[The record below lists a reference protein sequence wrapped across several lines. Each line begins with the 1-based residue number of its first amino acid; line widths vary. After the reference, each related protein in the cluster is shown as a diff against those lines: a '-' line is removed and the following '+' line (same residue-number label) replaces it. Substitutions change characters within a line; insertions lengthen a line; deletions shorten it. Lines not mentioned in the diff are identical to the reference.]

1 MGACAQRRMPTRRPK
16 GASSA
21 PRASCPTKVDRGLLA
36 LALAGIVGAIA
47 SLVLVAAIARSS
59 LEIVWVALDPRAIVG
74 LVIARAVPTLDELD
88 ARELVVRSAMIR
100 DRFAYGDLATLEPS
114 SRVLSSPAWSL
125 DRVELSL
132 RDGRII
138 LRSPVD
144 PVAFARDLAT
154 HAPELRR
161 SLVASYSRV
170 VVRGRD
176 ALAATI
182 STSTGPAGFCTVAM
196 APIFLPMTAR
206 PRGDFQEISP
216 ASTFSSS
223 SPTRR

>member
-1 MGACAQRRMPTRRPK
+1 MPTRRPK

-59 LEIVWVALDPRAIVG
+59 LEIVWVALA
-74 LVIARAVPTLDELD
+74 LPTLDELD
-88 ARELVVRSAMIR
+88 ARELVVRSAMVR
-100 DRFAYGDLATLEPS
+100 DHFAYGDLATLEPS

-154 HAPELRR
+154 HAPELRS

-206 PRGDFQEISP
+206 PSGDFQEISP